1 MKMIPSEIHRQIMSL
16 MPIPSVE
23 AMILKDNALLFL
35 KRKNN
40 PARGQWWFP
49 GGRMWKGETFK
60 ETLHREVK
68 EETGLAIEVIKL
80 VGVYSR
86 IFPDRHDVTIVF
98 LCRCFDDEVTLNN
111 EHSQYRFFKNI
122 PRSIHT
128 YLLETIRD
136 SGWKPTA

>member
-1 MKMIPSEIHRQIMSL
+1 MIPSPIHRQITAL

-23 AMILKDNALLFL
+23 AMIVKDNSLLFL

-60 ETLHREVK
+60 ETLYREVK
-68 EETGLAIEVIKL
+68 EETGLAVDVIKF

-86 IFPDRHDVTIVF
+86 IFPDRHDITIVF
-98 LCRCFDDEVTLNN
+98 LCRCTDKVSLNE
-111 EHSQYRFFKNI
+111 EHSEYRFFRNI
-122 PRSIHT
+122 PRGIHP
-128 YLLETIRD
+128 YLRETIED

>member
-1 MKMIPSEIHRQIMSL
+1 MIPSPIHRQIMSL

-23 AMILKDNALLFL
+23 AMILKDNSLLFL

-60 ETLHREVK
+60 ETLYREVK
-68 EETGLAIEVIKL
+68 EETGLAVDVIKF

-86 IFPDRHDVTIVF
+86 IFPDRHDITIVF
-98 LCRCFDDEVTLNN
+98 LCRCFDNEVTLNE
-111 EHSQYRFFKNI
+111 EHSEYRFFRNI
-122 PRSIHT
+122 PRGIHT
-128 YLLETIRD
+128 YLLETIKD
-136 SGWKPTA
+136 SGWKPIA

>member
-1 MKMIPSEIHRQIMSL
+1 MIPSEIHRQIMSL

-23 AMILKDNALLFL
+23 AMILKDNSLLFL

-49 GGRMWKGETFK
+49 GGRIWKGETFT

-68 EETGLAIEVIKL
+68 EETGLAVDVIKF

-86 IFPDRHDVTIVF
+86 IFPDRHDITIVF
-98 LCRCFDDEVTLNN
+98 LCRCYDDEVTLNK
-111 EHSQYRFFKNI
+111 EHSEHRFFRNI
-122 PRSIHT
+122 PGGLHT

>member
-1 MKMIPSEIHRQIMSL
+1 MIPSPIHKQITSL

-49 GGRMWKGETFK
+49 GGRIWKDETFK
-60 ETLHREVK
+60 ETLYREIK
-68 EETGLAIEVIKL
+68 EETGLAVEVIKF

-86 IFPDRHDVTIVF
+86 VFPDRHDITIVF
-98 LCRCFDDEVTLNN
+98 LCRCFNNKVTLNA
-111 EHSQYRFFKNI
+111 EHSAYRFFRSI
-122 PRSIHT
+122 PRGINP
-128 YLLETIRD
+128 YLLETIND